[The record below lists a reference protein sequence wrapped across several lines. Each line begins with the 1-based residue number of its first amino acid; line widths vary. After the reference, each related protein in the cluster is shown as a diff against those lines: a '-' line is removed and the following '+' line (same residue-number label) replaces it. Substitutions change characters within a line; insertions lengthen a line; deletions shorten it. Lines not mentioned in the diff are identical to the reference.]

1 MIERI
6 AMFEQTNWEK
16 LAAEANYRPSQ
27 LAALCTVSLRTLQRH
42 FSGRYGMT
50 LGEWL
55 REVRVNEAY
64 TRLKAGESI
73 KEVAY
78 DLGFK
83 QPSHFSRVFKRVH
96 GVSPSEISNRSN
108 SCLGALLATAPQ
120 AFASQAAALAAHSP
134 HPGHSQ
140 RAA

>member
-6 AMFEQTNWEK
+6 AMFEENWEK

-42 FSGRYGMT
+42 FSSRYGMT

-55 REVRVNEAY
+55 REVRVNQAY
-64 TRLKAGESI
+64 TRLKAGETI

-83 QPSHFSRVFKRVH
+83 QPSHFSRVFKQVH
-96 GVSPSEISNRSN
+96 GVSPSEIAPRGSSR
-108 SCLGALLATAPQ
+108 LDALLSTPPQ
-120 AFASQAAALAAHSP
+120 AFREGAVAHSHAAA
-134 HPGHSQ
+134 
-140 RAA
+140 